1 MGGEEE
7 SSVQGP
13 IQVCRAPASRFL
25 GPRGCSEVLPPGSP
39 DGGRG
44 SGNWRHSEWSGAPL
58 PGCGSVWPT
67 SLSSLCPPAN
77 PSPTDLPASP
87 PEPGRCPA
95 ESESACKLLN
105 DEFHA
110 RRRCSS

>member
-7 SSVQGP
+7 SRVKGP
-13 IQVCRAPASRFL
+13 IQVRLAPASRL
-25 GPRGCSEVLPPGSP
+25 LRPGGCSEVLPPGGP
-39 DGGRG
+39 DGRRA

-58 PGCGSVWPT
+58 SGCGSVWPT
-67 SLSSLCPPAN
+67 SLPPLCPPAN
-77 PSPTDLPASP
+77 PSPTDLSASP
-87 PEPGRCPA
+87 PEPGCCAA

-110 RRRCSS
+110 GR